1 MATRS
6 KKQTTVVDAEVVEGA
21 TTTTTTRTRRARRT
35 TTPAPKPKVERTRKA
50 ADEIAAEAEAEL
62 KGGTPSVPQKRI
74 NENGEV
80 NIANLSP
87 QSLAYYK
94 DIASSLNEKDLT
106 SISTYGSDL
115 QHAMDTYS
123 SDFLTQ
129 SFSREN
135 SLESADLIANL
146 LGELHEVDIDDLE
159 APGAVKKFL
168 RKIPGLKRLVISV
181 EQVKA
186 KYNTIQ
192 KNIDGIVKKLEATRQ
207 IAIRDNNNLEKQF
220 QNNCDYVDQL
230 EDLIIAGKMKSQ
242 ELEQVLEN
250 MKANAAEFEDY
261 QISDIEEYK
270 NALDKR
276 ITDLIML
283 RYAFKQSLTQIRI
296 IQRTNQMDAQNTEQQ
311 ITMTI
316 PLWKNQMSLAVAL
329 YNQKQ
334 SIEISNKVTEATN
347 EMFKKNAEMMKTQAI
362 EVAKQAQR
370 SVLDIETLRKTT
382 QELLATVEGVQKA
395 QQEGAQKR
403 AAAEAELVKL
413 EKEMSM
419 KAIGI
424 ADSTQKIVARELQG
438 KRGQN
443 LLSLDNG

>member
-1 MATRS
+1 M
-6 KKQTTVVDAEVVEGA
+6 A
-21 TTTTTTRTRRARRT
+21 TTTKAR
-35 TTPAPKPKVERTRKA
+35 RTRKA
-50 ADEIAAEAEAEL
+50 SAPVVDVEETVVAPAPKVKRTRKAVAEIEAEAEASL
-62 KGGTPSVPQKRI
+62 NGATPASVPQKRI
-74 NENGEV
+74 SDATGEV
-80 NIANLSP
+80 NIENLP
-87 QSLAYYK
+87 TKQKEYYK
-94 DIASSLNEKDLT
+94 EIAKVLNEKDLT
-106 SISTYGSDL
+106 SISSYGSDL
-115 QHAMDTYS
+115 QRAMDSYS
-123 SDFLTQ
+123 SDFLNQ

-146 LGELHEVDIDDLE
+146 LGELHEVNIDDLE
-159 APGAVKKFL
+159 APGPVKRFL

-207 IAIRDNNNLEKQF
+207 IAIRDNNLLQKQF
-220 QNNCDYVDQL
+220 ENNCDYVDQL
-230 EDLIIAGKMKSQ
+230 EDLIVAGKLKSK
-242 ELEQVLEN
+242 ELEDLLEN
-250 MKANAAEFEDY
+250 MKAEAGQYDDY
-261 QISDIEEYK
+261 QITDIEEYK
-270 NALDKR
+270 NSLDKR
-276 ITDLIML
+276 ITDLVML

-296 IQRTNQMDAQNTEQQ
+296 IQRTNMMDANNTEAQ

-362 EVAKQAQR
+362 EVAKQSQR

-382 QELLATVEGVQKA
+382 QELLSTVEGVQKA

-419 KAIGI
+419 KAIGV
-424 ADSTQKIVARELQG
+424 ADSTQKVISSELQG
-438 KRGQN
+438 IRSQK
-443 LLSLDNG
+443 LLDE

>member
-1 MATRS
+1 M
-6 KKQTTVVDAEVVEGA
+6 A
-21 TTTTTTRTRRARRT
+21 TTTKARKTRKA
-35 TTPAPKPKVERTRKA
+35 TTPVVDVEEPVVVTTPKVKRTRKA
-50 ADEIAAEAEAEL
+50 VSEIEAEAEASL
-62 KGGTPSVPQKRI
+62 NGTAPANVPQKRI
-74 NENGEV
+74 SDATGEV
-80 NIANLSP
+80 SLENIPAK
-87 QSLAYYK
+87 QKEYYK
-94 DIASSLNEKDLT
+94 EIAKVLNEKDLT
-106 SISTYGSDL
+106 SISSYGSDL
-115 QHAMDTYS
+115 QRAMDSYS
-123 SDFLTQ
+123 SDFLNQ

-146 LGELHEVDIDDLE
+146 LGELHEVNIDDLE
-159 APGAVKKFL
+159 APGPVKRFL
-168 RKIPGLKRLVISV
+168 RRIPGLKKLVISV

-207 IAIRDNNNLEKQF
+207 IAIRDNNLLQKQF
-220 QNNCDYVDQL
+220 ENNCDYVDQL
-230 EDLIIAGKMKSQ
+230 EDLIVAGKMKSK
-242 ELEQVLEN
+242 ELEDLLEN
-250 MKANAAEFEDY
+250 MKAEAGQYDDY
-261 QISDIEEYK
+261 QITDIEEYK
-270 NALDKR
+270 NSLDKR

-296 IQRTNQMDAQNTEQQ
+296 IQRTNIMDANNTEAQ

-362 EVAKQAQR
+362 EVAKQNQR

-419 KAIGI
+419 KAIGV
-424 ADSTQKIVARELQG
+424 ADSTQKVISSELQG
-438 KRGQN
+438 IRSQKM
-443 LLSLDNG
+443 LEE

>member
-1 MATRS
+1 MVDVEEPVVVTR
-6 KKQTTVVDAEVVEGA
+6 
-21 TTTTTTRTRRARRT
+21 
-35 TTPAPKPKVERTRKA
+35 PKRTRKA
-50 ADEIAAEAEAEL
+50 VSEIEAEAEASL
-62 KGGTPSVPQKRI
+62 NGTTPANVPQKRI
-74 NENGEV
+74 SDTTGEV
-80 NIANLSP
+80 SLENIPAK
-87 QSLAYYK
+87 QKEYYK
-94 DIASSLNEKDLT
+94 EIAKVLNEKDLT
-106 SISTYGSDL
+106 SISSYGSDL
-115 QHAMDTYS
+115 QRAMDSYS
-123 SDFLTQ
+123 SDFLNQ

-146 LGELHEVDIDDLE
+146 LGELHEVNIDDLE
-159 APGAVKKFL
+159 APGPVKRFL
-168 RKIPGLKRLVISV
+168 RRIPGLRKLVISV

-207 IAIRDNNNLEKQF
+207 IAIRDNNLLQKQF
-220 QNNCDYVDQL
+220 ENNCDYVDQL
-230 EDLIIAGKMKSQ
+230 EDLIVAGKMKSK
-242 ELEQVLEN
+242 ELGDLLEN
-250 MKANAAEFEDY
+250 MKAEAGQYDDY
-261 QISDIEEYK
+261 QITDIEEYK
-270 NALDKR
+270 NSLDKR

-296 IQRTNQMDAQNTEQQ
+296 IQRTNIMDANNTEAQ

-362 EVAKQAQR
+362 EVAKQNQR

-419 KAIGI
+419 KAIGV
-424 ADSTQKIVARELQG
+424 AESTQKVISSELQG
-438 KRGQN
+438 IRSQKM
-443 LLSLDNG
+443 LEE

>member
-1 MATRS
+1 MA
-6 KKQTTVVDAEVVEGA
+6 
-21 TTTTTTRTRRARRT
+21 TRTRRTKNT
-35 TTPAPKPKVERTRKA
+35 TTQVVDVEEPVVVTKPKRTRKA
-50 ADEIAAEAEAEL
+50 VSEIEAEAEASL
-62 KGGTPSVPQKRI
+62 NGTAPANVPQKRI
-74 NENGEV
+74 SDATGEV
-80 NIANLSP
+80 SLENIP
-87 QSLAYYK
+87 TKQKEYYK
-94 DIASSLNEKDLT
+94 EIAKVLNEKDLT
-106 SISTYGSDL
+106 SISSYGSDL
-115 QHAMDTYS
+115 QRAMDSYS
-123 SDFLTQ
+123 SDFLNQ

-146 LGELHEVDIDDLE
+146 LGELHEVNIDDLE
-159 APGAVKKFL
+159 APGPVKRFL
-168 RKIPGLKRLVISV
+168 RRIPGLRKLVISV

-207 IAIRDNNNLEKQF
+207 IAIRDNNLLQKQF
-220 QNNCDYVDQL
+220 ENNCDYVDQL
-230 EDLIIAGKMKSQ
+230 EDLIVAGKMKSK
-242 ELEQVLEN
+242 ELEDLLEN
-250 MKANAAEFEDY
+250 MKAEAGQYDDY
-261 QISDIEEYK
+261 QITDIEEYK
-270 NALDKR
+270 NSLDKR

-296 IQRTNQMDAQNTEQQ
+296 IQRTNIMDANNTEAQ

-362 EVAKQAQR
+362 EVAKQNQR

-419 KAIGI
+419 KAIGV
-424 ADSTQKIVARELQG
+424 ADSTQKVISSELQG
-438 KRGQN
+438 IRSQK
-443 LLSLDNG
+443 LLEE

>member
-6 KKQTTVVDAEVVEGA
+6 KKQTPVVDAEVVEGA

-115 QHAMDTYS
+115 QHAMDTYA

-159 APGAVKKFL
+159 APGAVKRFL

>member
-1 MATRS
+1 MA
-6 KKQTTVVDAEVVEGA
+6 
-21 TTTTTTRTRRARRT
+21 TRTRRTKNT
-35 TTPAPKPKVERTRKA
+35 TTQVVDVEEPVVVTRPSRTSKA
-50 ADEIAAEAEAEL
+50 VSEIEAEAEASL
-62 KGGTPSVPQKRI
+62 NGTTPANVPQKRI
-74 NENGEV
+74 SDATGEV
-80 NIANLSP
+80 SLENIPAK
-87 QSLAYYK
+87 QKEYYK
-94 DIASSLNEKDLT
+94 EIAKVLNEKDLT
-106 SISTYGSDL
+106 SISSYGSDL
-115 QHAMDTYS
+115 QRAMDSYS
-123 SDFLTQ
+123 SDFLNQ

-146 LGELHEVDIDDLE
+146 LGELHEVNIDDLE
-159 APGAVKKFL
+159 APGPVKRFL
-168 RKIPGLKRLVISV
+168 RRIPGLRKLVISV

-207 IAIRDNNNLEKQF
+207 IAIRDNNLLQKQF
-220 QNNCDYVDQL
+220 ENNCDYVDQL
-230 EDLIIAGKMKSQ
+230 EDLIVAGKMKSK
-242 ELEQVLEN
+242 ELGDLLEN
-250 MKANAAEFEDY
+250 MKAEAGQYDDY
-261 QISDIEEYK
+261 QITDIEEYK
-270 NALDKR
+270 NSLDKR

-296 IQRTNQMDAQNTEQQ
+296 IQRTNIMDANNTEAQ

-362 EVAKQAQR
+362 EVAKQNQR

-419 KAIGI
+419 KAIGV
-424 ADSTQKIVARELQG
+424 ADSTQKVISSELQG
-438 KRGQN
+438 IRSQKM
-443 LLSLDNG
+443 LEE

>member
-1 MATRS
+1 M
-6 KKQTTVVDAEVVEGA
+6 A
-21 TTTTTTRTRRARRT
+21 TTTKARKTRKA
-35 TTPAPKPKVERTRKA
+35 TTPVVDVEEPVVVTTPKVKRTRKA
-50 ADEIAAEAEAEL
+50 VSEIEAEAEASL
-62 KGGTPSVPQKRI
+62 NGTAPANVPQKRI
-74 NENGEV
+74 SDATGEV
-80 NIANLSP
+80 SLENIPAK
-87 QSLAYYK
+87 QKEYYK
-94 DIASSLNEKDLT
+94 EIAKVLNEKDLT
-106 SISTYGSDL
+106 SISSYGSDL
-115 QHAMDTYS
+115 QRAMDSYS
-123 SDFLTQ
+123 SDFLNQ

-146 LGELHEVDIDDLE
+146 LGELHEVNIDDLE
-159 APGAVKKFL
+159 APGPVKRFL
-168 RKIPGLKRLVISV
+168 RRIPGLKKLVISV

-207 IAIRDNNNLEKQF
+207 IAIRDNNLLQKQF
-220 QNNCDYVDQL
+220 ENNCDYVDQL
-230 EDLIIAGKMKSQ
+230 EDLIVAGKMKSK
-242 ELEQVLEN
+242 ELEDLLEN
-250 MKANAAEFEDY
+250 MKAEAGQYDDY
-261 QISDIEEYK
+261 QITDIEEYK
-270 NALDKR
+270 NSLDKR

-296 IQRTNQMDAQNTEQQ
+296 IQRTNIMDANNTEAQ

-316 PLWKNQMSLAVAL
+316 PLWKNQMSLAVAQ

-362 EVAKQAQR
+362 EVAKQNQR
-370 SVLDIETLRKTT
+370 SVFDIETLRKTT
-382 QELLATVEGVQKA
+382 QELLAAVEGMQKA

-419 KAIGI
+419 KAIGV
-424 ADSTQKIVARELQG
+424 ADSTQKVISSELQG
-438 KRGQN
+438 IRSQKM
-443 LLSLDNG
+443 LEE